1 MQMHKESQPMQGSLL
16 AQLSRM
22 SVIVADTGDLEA
34 IAKWRPRDAT
44 TNPTLITQAVEQGKA
59 ADLLEEALTN
69 SQRERA
75 QTADQQAQLHIAT
88 EAVLVAFGTR
98 ILSLIPGRVSTEV
111 DARLSHDTEGT
122 IAQAER
128 LIRRYEAQGISRER
142 VLIKIAST
150 FAGIRAA
157 QQLEKRGIHCNLT
170 LLFSLNQAVACA
182 AAKVTLISPFV
193 GRILDWYKQR
203 TGRQAYS
210 AAEDPGVLSVQRIY
224 NHLKHEQSAVQIMGA
239 SFRNM
244 GEILGLAGCD
254 LLTISPA
261 FLQELHH
268 KEGVV
273 IRRLDPKLAQET
285 VVEKISDPL
294 EEQAFLRRHA
304 QDPMATEKLEE
315 GIATFA
321 KALETLESI
330 LLPRIHP

>member
-1 MQMHKESQPMQGSLL
+1 MPGSLL
-16 AQLSRM
+16 DQLSRM

-34 IAKWRPRDAT
+34 VAKWRPRDAT

-59 ADLLEEALTN
+59 ADLLKEGLKN
-69 SQRERA
+69 SQRDRT
-75 QTADQQAQLHIAT
+75 QTTDLQVQLHLAT

-128 LIRRYEAQGISRER
+128 LIQRYEAQGISRER

-150 FAGIRAA
+150 FPGIRAA

-170 LLFSLNQAVACA
+170 LLFNLNQAVACA

-203 TGRQAYS
+203 TGRQEYS
-210 AAEDPGVLSVQRIY
+210 PTEDPGVLSVQRIY
-224 NHLKHEQSAVQIMGA
+224 NHLKHEQSAVEIMGA
-239 SFRNM
+239 SFRNVD
-244 GEILGLAGCD
+244 EILALAGCD
-254 LLTISPA
+254 FLTLSPA

-273 IRRLDPKLAQET
+273 IRRLDPRFAQGASI
-285 VVEKISDPL
+285 EKISDPL

-304 QDPMATEKLEE
+304 QDAMATEKLEE
-315 GIATFA
+315 GIRTFA
-321 KALETLESI
+321 KALGTLESI
-330 LLPRIHP
+330 LLPHMNS